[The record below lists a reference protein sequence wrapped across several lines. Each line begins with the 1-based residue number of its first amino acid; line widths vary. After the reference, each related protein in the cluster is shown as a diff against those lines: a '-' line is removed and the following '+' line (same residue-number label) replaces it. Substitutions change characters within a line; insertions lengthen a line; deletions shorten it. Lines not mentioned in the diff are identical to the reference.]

1 MVLIRIAMKNK
12 IFELLS
18 KEASGTE
25 IVLICIGSILF
36 IAFTLFLIK
45 VCKDF
50 VKASGRDSHSIIK
63 IIMIALFPL
72 IFNVTAIFNYV
83 LPTKLIFLLTAVMC
97 VIVVIWNLRVY
108 GPIGGLMLSYLHILG
123 GLLAGLFIA
132 AFVLMAVFFVI
143 MLLTGSF
150 NISGAGS
157 SASSSGAPE
166 YIRDVNT
173 NESFY
178 VHDFK
183 GASMQII
190 RNGDYI
196 VVYPSDYAGRYHD
209 NYGHNYIA
217 C

>member
-1 MVLIRIAMKNK
+1 MKNK

-50 VKASGRDSHSIIK
+50 VIASGRNSHSIIK
-63 IIMIALFPL
+63 IIMIALFPT
-72 IFNVTAIFNYV
+72 IFNIAAIFNYV
-83 LPTKLIFLLTAVMC
+83 LPVKLIVLLTLIMC
-97 VIVVIWNLRVY
+97 IIVVVWNLCVY
-108 GPIGGLMLSYLHILG
+108 GPIGGLLLSYLHILG

-132 AFVLMAVFFVI
+132 AFVLMAVFIVV
-143 MLLTGSF
+143 MLVTGSF
-150 NISGAGS
+150 NITDTGS
-157 SASSSGAPE
+157 SASGGGAPE
-166 YIRDVNT
+166 YIRDINT

-183 GASMQII
+183 GSSMQII
-190 RNGDYI
+190 RNGNYI
-196 VVYPSDYAGRYHD
+196 VIYPSDYAGRYHD